1 MLWLLFF
8 QSYCIEWEY
17 SYLSA
22 LLMYYAIFMKVNRTF
37 FAFTLVLSLLLSV
50 VAGAHAQKKYQ
61 IYSVGFYN
69 LENLFDTI
77 HDSGK
82 NDYEFLPDGTNKWG
96 TMKYT
101 NKLKNMATVLNEMS
115 TDMLP
120 MGLAAVGVSEIE
132 NYRVLD
138 DLVNHPVLAHRGWKI
153 VHVEGP
159 DRRGVDCALLYNPKL
174 FTPVATALVPYTTE
188 DNDTTYKTRGF
199 LTVSGD
205 MAGERVH
212 IIVNHWPSRYAK
224 SPARERAGVLVR
236 AVKDSLMAAMPQSKV
251 IIMGDMN
258 DDPDDK
264 SMKVCLG
271 AKRNPNSVEADTDLY
286 NPWWSVLRNKGLGTL
301 KYRGKWNLFDQ
312 IVVSGNL
319 VGDDRATLK
328 YYKPEIFSRG
338 YMLQQEGKYKGSPK
352 RTHAGGVWLNGYSD
366 HLPVIIYLIKEAK

>member
-1 MLWLLFF
+1 MRKFLFPLF
-8 QSYCIEWEY
+8 
-17 SYLSA
+17 A
-22 LLMYYAIFMKVNRTF
+22 LALFVINA
-37 FAFTLVLSLLLSV
+37 ASV
-50 VAGAHAQKKYQ
+50 TAQKKYEV
-61 IYSVGFYN
+61 YSVGFYN

-77 HDSGK
+77 HDAGK
-82 NDYEFLPDGTNKWG
+82 NDFEFLPDGTNKWG

-138 DLVNHPVLAHRGWKI
+138 DLVSHPVLAHRGWKI
-153 VHVEGP
+153 VHIEGP

-174 FTPVATALVPYTTE
+174 FSPVASKLVPYTTE

-212 IIVNHWPSRYAK
+212 IIVNHWPSRYAS
-224 SPARERAGVLVR
+224 SPARERAAVLVK
-236 AVKDSLMAAMPQSKV
+236 AVKDSLMAQNPQSKV

-264 SMKVCLG
+264 SMKNCLG
-271 AKRNPNSVEADTDLY
+271 AKREQNQLKHDTDLY
-286 NPWWSVLRNKGLGTL
+286 NPWWNVLRKKGLGTL
-301 KYRGKWNLFDQ
+301 KYKGKWNLFDQ
-312 IVVSGNL
+312 IVFSGNL
-319 VGDDRATLK
+319 VGKERSTLK
-328 YYKPEIFSRG
+328 FYKPEIFSRS
-338 YMLQQEGKYKGSPK
+338 YMLQTEGKYKGSPK

-366 HLPVIIYLIKEAK
+366 HLPVIIYLIKEQK

>member
-1 MLWLLFF
+1 MKKQYLFALLFSF
-8 QSYCIEWEY
+8 
-17 SYLSA
+17 LSFG
-22 LLMYYAIFMKVNRTF
+22 Y
-37 FAFTLVLSLLLSV
+37 FT
-50 VAGAHAQKKYQ
+50 AQAQKQYQ
-61 IYSVGFYN
+61 VYSVGFYN

-82 NDYEFLPDGTNKWG
+82 NDYEYLPNGTNKWG

-101 NKLKNMATVLNEMS
+101 NKLNNMATVLNEMS

-120 MGLAAVGVSEIE
+120 MGMAAVGVSEIE

-138 DLVNHPVLAHRGWKI
+138 DLVKHPVLAHRGWKI
-153 VHVEGP
+153 IHIEGP
-159 DRRGVDCALLYNPKL
+159 DMRGVDCALLYNPKL
-174 FTPVATALVPYTTE
+174 FTPVASKLVPYTTE

-212 IIVNHWPSRYAK
+212 IIVNHWPSRYAA
-224 SPARERAGVLVR
+224 SPARERAGVLVK
-236 AVKDSLMAAMPQSKV
+236 AVKDSLMREMPNSKV

-264 SMKVCLG
+264 SMKTCLG
-271 AKRNPNSVEADTDLY
+271 AKRNAKDIKAATDLY
-286 NPWWSVLRNKGLGTL
+286 NPWWNVLRNKGLGTL
-301 KYRGKWNLFDQ
+301 KYKGKWNLFDQ
-312 IVVSGNL
+312 IVISGNL
-319 VGDDRATLK
+319 VGKERETLK
-328 YYKPEIFSRG
+328 YYKPEIFTRS

-352 RTHAGGVWLNGYSD
+352 RTHASGVWLNGYSD

>member
-1 MLWLLFF
+1 MRKFLFP
-8 QSYCIEWEY
+8 
-17 SYLSA
+17 L
-22 LLMYYAIFMKVNRTF
+22 
-37 FAFTLVLSLLLSV
+37 FALVLFVINAASV
-50 VAGAHAQKKYQ
+50 TAQKKYEV
-61 IYSVGFYN
+61 YSVGFYN

-77 HDSGK
+77 HDAGK
-82 NDYEFLPDGTNKWG
+82 NDFEFLPDGTNKWG

-138 DLVNHPVLAHRGWKI
+138 DLVSHPVLVHRGWKI
-153 VHVEGP
+153 VHIEGP

-174 FTPVATALVPYTTE
+174 FSPVASKLVPYTTE

-212 IIVNHWPSRYAK
+212 IIVNHWPSRYAS
-224 SPARERAGVLVR
+224 SPARERAAVLVK
-236 AVKDSLMAAMPQSKV
+236 AVKDSLMAQNPQSKV

-264 SMKVCLG
+264 SMKNCLG
-271 AKRNPNSVEADTDLY
+271 AKREQNQIKHDTDLY
-286 NPWWSVLRNKGLGTL
+286 NPWWNILRKKGLGTL
-301 KYRGKWNLFDQ
+301 KYKGKWNLFDQ
-312 IVVSGNL
+312 IVFSGNL
-319 VGDDRATLK
+319 VGKERSTLK
-328 YYKPEIFSRG
+328 FYKPEIFSRS
-338 YMLQQEGKYKGSPK
+338 YMLQTEGKYKGSPK

-366 HLPVIIYLIKEAK
+366 HLPVIIYLIKEQK